1 MSLRWRKSI
10 KFGPARV
17 NLSTKGVGTSFSFFG
32 FRLGTTAEGRKYWS
46 FGIPGTGLYY
56 IKYYG

>member
-10 KFGPARV
+10 KIGPTRF

-32 FRLGTTAEGRKYWS
+32 LRFGRTAEGRKYWS

-56 IKYYG
+56 IKYYT